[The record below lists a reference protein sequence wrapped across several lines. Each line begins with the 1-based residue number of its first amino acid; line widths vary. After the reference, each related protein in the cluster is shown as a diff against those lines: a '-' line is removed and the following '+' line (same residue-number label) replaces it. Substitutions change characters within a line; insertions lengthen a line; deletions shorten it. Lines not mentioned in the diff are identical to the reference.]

1 MFIEICVVLQCL
13 AQFDRFLKRDF
24 FTCVTPVGT
33 IVP

>member
-1 MFIEICVVLQCL
+1 MFTEICVVLQSL

-24 FTCVTPVGT
+24 FVCVIPAGT